1 MEFVESWNQHIIEID
16 NVKSKIWFL
25 LRSGKWTTK
34 YICSEIVPS
43 LIKIDLLLLGLVLVD
58 VAGIPHFFLSLHG
71 LVRVIYYL
79 ASYPHTKK
87 LLKP

>member
-1 MEFVESWNQHIIEID
+1 MEFVETSTKLKLTMSNMILTEFRQLNNLCLFRNCPITNQDRLILALASTWLGTI
-16 NVKSKIWFL
+16 
-25 LRSGKWTTK
+25 RS
-34 YICSEIVPS
+34 IV
-43 LIKIDLLLLGLVLVD
+43 
-58 VAGIPHFFLSLHG
+58 GIPHLFLSLHG